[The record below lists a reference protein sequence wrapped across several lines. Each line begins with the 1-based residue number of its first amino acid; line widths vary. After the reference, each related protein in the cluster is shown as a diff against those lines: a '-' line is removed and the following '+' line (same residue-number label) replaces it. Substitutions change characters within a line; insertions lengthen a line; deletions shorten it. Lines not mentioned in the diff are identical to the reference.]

1 MMKYENQ
8 DDGDAGLHESQ
19 DEMESLPLD
28 EPSVVSGGRS
38 PPSIYPVNS
47 VVDPPSYADAIFTSF
62 DSSSPNGHRSAKLS
76 PGSESGDGISD
87 FLKVWVSEPQ
97 KEQELTGRTTFYTY
111 LITMRT
117 NIQEFGGSE
126 FIVRRRFR
134 DVVALS
140 ERLSETHRGFF
151 VPVRP
156 DKSVVE
162 SQMMQSEQFVEQ
174 RRAQVEKYLNKL
186 AAHPVIRRS
195 EELRAFLVTR
205 GRVLQLP
212 KSGDVSPKQPSVV
225 AVEGRTGGDLMRMF
239 KELRQSVVND
249 WGRVKPLVVEEDK
262 EFLERKEWLLEFE
275 QQLSNLSQQVCLFP
289 SLFISCFWF
298 YLNIWSS

>member
-28 EPSVVSGGRS
+28 EPSVVIGGRS
-38 PPSIYPVNS
+38 PASISPVNS
-47 VVDPPSYADAIFTSF
+47 VVDPPSYADSIFTSF
-62 DSSSPNGHRSAKLS
+62 DSSSPNGHQRAKLS
-76 PGSESGDGISD
+76 MGSESADGISD

-97 KEQELTGRTTFYTY
+97 KEQEPTGRTTFYTY
-111 LITMRT
+111 LITTRT
-117 NIQEFGGSE
+117 NIQDYEGSE

-174 RRAQVEKYLNKL
+174 RRAQLEKYLNKL
-186 AAHPVIRRS
+186 AAHPAIRRS
-195 EELRAFLVTR
+195 EELKVFW
-205 GRVLQLP
+205 LP
-212 KSGDVSPKQPSVV
+212 K
-225 AVEGRTGGDLMRMF
+225 EGFCSFRRA
-239 KELRQSVVND
+239 
-249 WGRVKPLVVEEDK
+249 
-262 EFLERKEWLLEFE
+262 
-275 QQLSNLSQQVCLFP
+275 
-289 SLFISCFWF
+289 
-298 YLNIWSS
+298 